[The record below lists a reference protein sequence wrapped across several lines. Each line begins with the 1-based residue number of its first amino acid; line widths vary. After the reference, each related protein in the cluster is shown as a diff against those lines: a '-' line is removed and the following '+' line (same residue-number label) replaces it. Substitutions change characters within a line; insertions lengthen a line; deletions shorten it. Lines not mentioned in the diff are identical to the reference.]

1 MTMIRPSFRSAARDW
16 APPALLRL
24 YRGLR
29 YGPPP
34 RPRPRHPDAGFDLPA
49 RPLAELFPGIAQES
63 VLAPAAQLGPRE
75 PWTMPLNELLI
86 LGAICA
92 RRAPGRIFEIGTY
105 HGVSTLLMAL
115 NSPPSCEVLT
125 LDLDPAEQ
133 ATHAHGLGVG
143 LPPFEPG
150 RAFRGTPAAAKI
162 RQLYG
167 SSASFDFA
175 PFYGTA
181 DLVLVDADHSYEF
194 VKRDTATAFQLLRPG
209 GAIVWDDYLWE
220 ERYPE
225 CEGVTR
231 VVNTVAR
238 RLPVFRIEGSRLAVY
253 VDR

>member
-1 MTMIRPSFRSAARDW
+1 MNRVSFRGAARAW

-24 YRGLR
+24 YRRLR

-34 RPRPRHPDAGFDLPA
+34 RPRPRHPEAGFDLPD
-49 RPLAELFPGIAQES
+49 RPLAELFPGIAERA

-75 PWTMPLNELLI
+75 PWTMPLHELLI

-92 RRAPGRIFEIGTY
+92 QRAPARIFEIGTY
-105 HGVSTLLMAL
+105 QGVSTLLMAL
-115 NSPPSCEVLT
+115 NSPPACEVLT
-125 LDLDPAEQ
+125 LDLDPAAQ

-143 LPPFEPG
+143 VPAFEPG

-167 SSASFDFA
+167 SSTAFDFA
-175 PFYGTA
+175 PFYGSA

-209 GAIVWDDYLWE
+209 GVIVWDDYLWE

-231 VVNTVAR
+231 VVNALAR
-238 RLPVFRIEGSRLAVY
+238 RLPVFRIAGSRLAVY